1 MGSRLGETGMQRNR
15 LHSVRFPHGHRSR
28 RQRRGASSLDYVM
41 TMGVALPLVGIL
53 YVAGPKI
60 MNLVNQM
67 TTVLV
72 SWPFM

>member
-1 MGSRLGETGMQRNR
+1 MPRNR
-15 LHSVRFPHGHRSR
+15 SKQIRFPLRAGSR
-28 RQRRGASSLDYVM
+28 RQRRGASTLDYVL
-41 TMGVALPLVGIL
+41 TMGVSLPLMGIL
-53 YVAGPKI
+53 YVAGPKM